1 MNQGLVKY
9 LRFEWKIIMRYLK
22 PHWSLVSIAVML
34 GAWMV
39 LEGESMPVRD
49 SGVVYILE
57 FLLVSFFTFF
67 IYDFFW
73 GGKEEVRFRLLYPTD
88 FRQMVLV
95 KNLLLIGIL
104 MVALGLLQIG
114 AALMLAIPMKD
125 ILLGWLYFGSVIF
138 LLTTIGNASTIR
150 RHRKNTGTGIGAF
163 YKHGFIFLIVSLPF
177 VILVMVL
184 RTTLPCLIYVLFTM
198 LWWYFRSLTRTA
210 HRLQHLKYQ
219 LLEDA

>member
-1 MNQGLVKY
+1 MNQAPGQY
-9 LRFEWKIIMRYLK
+9 LRFEWKIIWRYLK

-34 GAWMV
+34 ILWMV
-39 LEGESMPVRD
+39 FEKDDLPIGD
-49 SGVVYILE
+49 SGVIYILE

-67 IYDFFW
+67 INDFFW
-73 GGKEEVRFRLLYPTD
+73 GGKEEVRCRLLYPTE

-95 KNLLLIGIL
+95 KNLLMIGIL
-104 MVALGLLQIG
+104 SVSIGLLQLG
-114 AALMLAIPMKD
+114 SALALSIQMEN
-125 ILLGWLYFGSVIF
+125 ILRGWLYFGSVIF

-150 RHRKNTGTGIGAF
+150 THRKKTGTGIGTF
-163 YKHGFIFLIVSLPF
+163 YKHGFIFLLVSLPF

-184 RTTLPCLIYVLFTM
+184 RTTLPCLIYVLFTA
-198 LWWYFRSLTRTA
+198 LWWYFRSVARTA